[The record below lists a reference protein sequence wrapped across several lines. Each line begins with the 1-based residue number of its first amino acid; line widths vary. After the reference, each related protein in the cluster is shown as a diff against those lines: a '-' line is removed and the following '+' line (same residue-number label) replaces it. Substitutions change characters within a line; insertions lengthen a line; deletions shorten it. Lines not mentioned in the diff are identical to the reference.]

1 MEENRDG
8 IKEIMKMAKLEM
20 PFDDFDAK
28 VMADIEKIEAEKE
41 SISKSRKYALI
52 FFAAGTFFGICLNYL
67 VTELIF
73 PKIID
78 IQLRNYLGLFSQIIY
93 VILIVLF
100 SDKILKLRR
109 HYKNPEL

>member
-1 MEENRDG
+1 MEENKDNFR
-8 IKEIMKMAKLEM
+8 EFMKMAKLEM

-28 VMADIEKIEAEKE
+28 VMAKIEKIEAEQE

-73 PKIID
+73 PKIAD
-78 IQLRNYLGLFSQIIY
+78 HQLRNYLGLFSQMAY
-93 VILIVLF
+93 VVLIVLF
-100 SDKILKLRR
+100 SDKILKLKRLL
-109 HYKNPEL
+109 KNPEL